1 METLE
6 LYNVDE
12 SCKIRCYFDEQKG
25 CMFSVYD
32 FINLACDKP
41 LRDDHGRITFTR
53 METSFRT
60 NCSEWSFHQ
69 FETDKQK
76 YRETPVMNI
85 RQLQQIL
92 MKLPGKT
99 GNKYRDIAESTVT
112 RVLAGDSSLIPII
125 EANAESSS
133 PLNIIAKD
141 TLNRD
146 SYDRSNDLFLQGRI
160 DKLTQKVSKLKLL
173 IEKKDNLIEQKDT
186 IIQNKDII
194 IEENR
199 LVLREKDTTISDLCS
214 SNKILVK
221 ANDKIKTTNSKL
233 IQNFAIIPESNS
245 LVEYLVIV
253 RKNKDNFH
261 YEEIVYE
268 EEEIDIPKNIDTET
282 RKKIEK
288 EERDKR
294 LERIL
299 STNCKHYIIRCQ
311 YRAIHN
317 QIKNLK
323 DKYDLDNIHVIHC
336 ERNPNP
342 GTLTHVLKQQE
353 FVDYFFGNHLQIID
367 EISLINYIRNYVS
380 NEITN

>member
-1 METLE
+1 M
-6 LYNVDE
+6 
-12 SCKIRCYFDEQKG
+12 
-25 CMFSVYD
+25 
-32 FINLACDKP
+32 
-41 LRDDHGRITFTR
+41 
-53 METSFRT
+53 
-60 NCSEWSFHQ
+60 
-69 FETDKQK
+69 
-76 YRETPVMNI
+76 
-85 RQLQQIL
+85 
-92 MKLPGKT
+92 
-99 GNKYRDIAESTVT
+99 
-112 RVLAGDSSLIPII
+112 
-125 EANAESSS
+125 
-133 PLNIIAKD
+133 
-141 TLNRD
+141 
-146 SYDRSNDLFLQGRI
+146 FLQGRI

-173 IEKKDNLIEQKDT
+173 IEKKDNLLEQKD
-186 IIQNKDII
+186 NI

-199 LVLREKDTTISDLCS
+199 LALREKDTTISDLCS

-261 YEEIVYE
+261 YEEIVCE
-268 EEEIDIPKNIDTET
+268 EEEIDIPKDIDIET

-353 FVDYFFGNHLQIID
+353 FIKYFFGNHLQITD
-367 EISLINYIRNYVS
+367 EISLVNYIRNYVS
-380 NEITN
+380 KEIKN